1 MSSPTRNRRKQK
13 FIAIPNVYPQPKYRF
28 GQIVKQGRIIG
39 MEFFPPDMKISDGE
53 DEKWHYWVSED
64 EDSLGLKQFSET
76 EIEPLTAEELQTL
89 VKDEIDFHNSCI
101 AVLKE
106 QLL

>member
-13 FIAIPNVYPQPKYRF
+13 SIIIPSIYPQPKYRF

-39 MEFFPPDMKISDGE
+39 MEYFPPDMKISDSK
-53 DEKWHYWVSED
+53 DEQWYYWVSED
-64 EDSLGLKQFSET
+64 EDSMDLNQFNEAQ
-76 EIEPLTAEELQTL
+76 IEPLSPEELQTL